1 MLTLA
6 VRRARG
12 KHCQSAT
19 AAEQPVA
26 GDVGRVGR
34 WWCGALGVRPPRL
47 NRGVSW
53 TTFMVDVGLSK
64 REIRERSS
72 QLNDL
77 LCEWDPIGVMSVGAP
92 RDEYDCLIGPLL
104 TLLQSG
110 GTATDIQSY
119 LRKEIVEHFG
129 VSSEPYDFLAV

>member
-1 MLTLA
+1 
-6 VRRARG
+6 
-12 KHCQSAT
+12 
-19 AAEQPVA
+19 
-26 GDVGRVGR
+26 
-34 WWCGALGVRPPRL
+34 
-47 NRGVSW
+47 
-53 TTFMVDVGLSK
+53 MVEVGLSK

-92 RDEYDCLIGPLL
+92 RDEYGCLIGPLL

-119 LRKEIVEHFG
+119 LRKEIVDHFG
-129 VSSEPYDFLAV
+129 LSPEHYDFLAVAKRLRAWFDRGW